1 MRSDSGSIFVESM
14 VAAAVIALALAAMYQ
29 AIGDGAMRNRKL
41 HEKQMALLVAQSEM
55 AAIGSEIPVASGT
68 TGGTSGAF
76 AWRVDIEPFNAE
88 TDASQTGDLW
98 VVTVAVGS
106 AEGGTDLV
114 RLQSLAL
121 SRGS

>member
-1 MRSDSGSIFVESM
+1 
-14 VAAAVIALALAAMYQ
+14 MYQ

-68 TGGTSGAF
+68 TSGTSGNY

-121 SRGS
+121 SQGS